1 MRKPRY
7 SKRVN
12 FFGVILMLLEKIH
25 ENKWYFD
32 QKSIVIMST
41 NRHLINVDIYRQR
54 REFDSLF

>member
-1 MRKPRY
+1 
-7 SKRVN
+7 
-12 FFGVILMLLEKIH
+12 MLLEKIH